1 MKKTLVIVG
10 ILLIFIAGYFYLN
23 KPRPLQ
29 CIGTDHLAIVRIAD
43 STYELRGDIVF
54 RNPNTMRANLGKVDV
69 NITLDEEVVGVIHDE
84 FKTAIKGEERF
95 DFSFQVRFPLSER
108 LLASHDSI
116 PVRISGT
123 GGSDVTFA
131 NYTFPVE
138 CAGMVK
144 KIW

>member
-1 MKKTLVIVG
+1 MKKTLVILG
-10 ILLIFIAGYFYLN
+10 ILLIFIAGYFYIN

-29 CIGTDHLAIVRIAD
+29 CIGADHLQIARIAD

-54 RNPNTMRANLGKVDV
+54 RNPNKMRANLGKVDV
-69 NITLDEEVVGVIHDE
+69 NIALDEEVVGVIHDE

-95 DFSFQVRFPLSER
+95 DFSFQVRFPLSGR
-108 LLASHDSI
+108 LLASTDSI
-116 PVRISGT
+116 PVHITGT

-138 CAGMVK
+138 CTGNVK

>member
-10 ILLIFIAGYFYLN
+10 ILIIFIAGYFYLN

-29 CIGTDHLAIVRIAD
+29 CIGADHLSLARIAD
-43 STYELRGDIVF
+43 STYELRGEIVF

-69 NITLDEEVVGVIHDE
+69 NIALDEVIVGLIHDE

-95 DFSFQVRFPLSER
+95 NFSFQVRFPLSEH
-108 LLASHDSI
+108 LLVSGDSL

-138 CAGMVK
+138 CTGMVK

>member
-10 ILLIFIAGYFYLN
+10 ILIIFMAGYFYIN

-29 CIGTDHLAIVRIAD
+29 CVGADRLMLARIAD

-69 NITLDEEVVGVIHDE
+69 NIALDEEVVGVLHDE

-95 DFSFQVRFPLSER
+95 NFSFQVRFPLSER
-108 LLASHDSI
+108 LLASRDSI
-116 PVRISGT
+116 PVHISGT
-123 GGSDVTFA
+123 AGSDVTFA
-131 NYTFPVE
+131 NYTFPVD
-138 CAGMVK
+138 AGGMVK
-144 KIW
+144 RIW

>member
-29 CIGTDHLAIVRIAD
+29 CIGADHLAITRIGD

-54 RNPNTMRANLGKVDV
+54 RNPNTMRAELGKVDV
-69 NITLDEEVVGVIHDE
+69 NIALDDEVVGVIHDE

-95 DFSFQVRFPLSER
+95 NFSFQVRFPLSAR
-108 LLASHDSI
+108 LLASGDSI

-123 GGSDVTFA
+123 GGSDVIFA

-138 CAGMVK
+138 CTATAK

>member
-1 MKKTLVIVG
+1 M
-10 ILLIFIAGYFYLN
+10 N

-29 CIGTDHLAIVRIAD
+29 CIGAEHLLVTRIAD

-69 NITLDEEVVGVIHDE
+69 NISLDEEVVGVIHDE

-95 DFSFQVRFPLSER
+95 NFSFQVRFPLSGR
-108 LLASHDSI
+108 LVASHDSI
-116 PVRISGT
+116 PVHITGT

-138 CAGMVK
+138 CTGMVK